1 LCGLGYDPEVV
12 LCDSCLLGS
21 YAGIASGLQCTEC
34 PASGAETYV
43 QFVTII
49 IATLL
54 LLVLSCIL
62 MVKCSVRAAKKMKD
76 DDFESQTEGQA
87 QSMSAVAGAANDTAA
102 AIDGGGALSGGLGP
116 LINILTGYVQI
127 MGQLGAI
134 VSIKMPDVF
143 QNFLIG
149 LNFISLPVGQ
159 FVNSQCVSWQLGSNE
174 YTAPFATDFA
184 IKATMPFAILLVT
197 GALYTVSRRYIARRA
212 PEQIKANA
220 TKAARAY
227 SAAVIIFLLNF
238 FHPTVTATM
247 FRVYLCEAIY
257 LDEEDPQRWLIVD
270 RSVECHSSNPQWT
283 TMIAVSVLL
292 TLIYTV
298 GWPLFILFHLCRLH
312 KRSYRNARGDDVEKM
327 KRIQADHGVAAGR
340 TKDGKPVYSY
350 VEVPMTRLDTDE
362 SKQLL
367 GSSYKDYEDGFY
379 WFSVYETFRRTLQ
392 TAGVVIVAFIAG
404 PEQAKDFELPF
415 ITFIAWLSLV
425 FAAFA
430 LPYKDS
436 NEDKVLLLV
445 LLVVAV
451 TWTGLQAEQL
461 AGFGDASAFGSFLVA
476 LQVGLLV
483 VIGGVVLPRM
493 FRVLIKVAKKD
504 EAIGSA
510 VGSVRKL
517 NALVGASWRFS
528 TSTCKIV
535 PRSQTAPTTT
545 VQVKEASHHSASTDP
560 ASPIATETPTET
572 GLGAPS
578 TSSAPPRFSLN
589 S

>member
-212 PEQIKANA
+212 PEQA
-220 TKAARAY
+220 
-227 SAAVIIFLLNF
+227 S
-238 FHPTVTATM
+238 
-247 FRVYLCEAIY
+247 
-257 LDEEDPQRWLIVD
+257 
-270 RSVECHSSNPQWT
+270 
-283 TMIAVSVLL
+283 
-292 TLIYTV
+292 
-298 GWPLFILFHLCRLH
+298 
-312 KRSYRNARGDDVEKM
+312 
-327 KRIQADHGVAAGR
+327 R
-340 TKDGKPVYSY
+340 TINSH
-350 VEVPMTRLDTDE
+350 
-362 SKQLL
+362 
-367 GSSYKDYEDGFY
+367 
-379 WFSVYETFRRTLQ
+379 TLQ
-392 TAGVVIVAFIAG
+392 
-404 PEQAKDFELPF
+404 ELMP
-415 ITFIAWLSLV
+415 
-425 FAAFA
+425 
-430 LPYKDS
+430 
-436 NEDKVLLLV
+436 LLL
-445 LLVVAV
+445 
-451 TWTGLQAEQL
+451 LQYRACTIPNRLRPTQ
-461 AGFGDASAFGSFLVA
+461 
-476 LQVGLLV
+476 
-483 VIGGVVLPRM
+483 PRR
-493 FRVLIKVAKKD
+493 RVPTAPP
-504 EAIGSA
+504 S
-510 VGSVRKL
+510 S
-517 NALVGASWRFS
+517 SSSSTFS
-528 TSTCKIV
+528 TR
-535 PRSQTAPTTT
+535 P
-545 VQVKEASHHSASTDP
+545 
-560 ASPIATETPTET
+560 
-572 GLGAPS
+572 
-578 TSSAPPRFSLN
+578 
-589 S
+589 